1 MPIKRDHDGFLAIG
15 EDEVLYVSLPIIV
28 MRCISEEWEE
38 YMYEYID
45 EDNWHESL
53 GDLEK
58 AEYKYYF
65 KCPDLR
71 DVTHETNT

>member
-1 MPIKRDHDGFLAIG
+1 MRPLLHTIGRDRYGFLERGFENI
-15 EDEVLYVSLPIIV
+15 LYEALPIIV
-28 MRCISEEWEE
+28 VRCIGEEWEE

-45 EDNWHESL
+45 EDNWHEWL

-65 KCPDLR
+65 KCPI
-71 DVTHETNT
+71 VE